1 VLELLHPAA
10 VAFPKLLVV
19 LLFLQILTNKYE
31 RFAAKALIFLI
42 SATWFSYTVAALFQC
57 TPVAFNWNKSIANG
71 KCFNVQAFAN
81 STSVPNIVTDL
92 AVLVLPLRMVWDL
105 KISVGRR
112 VGLLLVFL
120 TASV

>member
-1 VLELLHPAA
+1 
-10 VAFPKLLVV
+10 
-19 LLFLQILTNKYE
+19 
-31 RFAAKALIFLI
+31 
-42 SATWFSYTVAALFQC
+42 
-57 TPVAFNWNKSIANG
+57 
-71 KCFNVQAFAN
+71 
-81 STSVPNIVTDL
+81 VPNIATDL